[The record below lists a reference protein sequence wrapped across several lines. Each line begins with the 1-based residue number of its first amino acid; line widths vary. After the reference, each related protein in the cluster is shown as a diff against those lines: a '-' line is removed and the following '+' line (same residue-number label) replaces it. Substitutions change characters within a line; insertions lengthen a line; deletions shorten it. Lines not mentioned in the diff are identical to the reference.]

1 MYISHVTHS
10 TVRYEW
16 SRPAVDVQARAEW
29 LPPPG
34 DARKQALE
42 QMYQELVG
50 EYRTLSQRLA

>member
-1 MYISHVTHS
+1 M
-10 TVRYEW
+10 RYEW